1 MKEIPEEVQKT
12 LEKCYNDFQANTEE
26 PKSVIRDGTGQFIG
40 VGKLKY
46 PTYHHGGN
54 AEVVT
59 TRIVFLTA
67 GFDVKESRID
77 LTKEVFE
84 KYKQCCEDVLKRW
97 DLSADEPMAPSR
109 TVL

>member
-12 LEKCYNDFQANTEE
+12 LEKFYNDFQANTEE
-26 PKSVIRDGTGQFIG
+26 PKSVIRDSTGQFIG

-46 PTYHHGGN
+46 PTYHHDSDTD
-54 AEVVT
+54 VIT
-59 TRIVFLTA
+59 TRIVFLTT
-67 GFDVKESRID
+67 GFDVKESRFD

-97 DLSADEPMAPSR
+97 NI
-109 TVL
+109 

>member
-1 MKEIPEEVQKT
+1 MKEIPEEVRKT
-12 LEKCYNDFQANTEE
+12 LENCYQDFLTTTEE
-26 PKSVIRDGTGQFIG
+26 PKSIIRDSTGQFIG

-46 PTYHHGGN
+46 PTYHHGSN
-54 AEVVT
+54 EDVVT

-77 LTKEVFE
+77 LTYEVFG

-97 DLSADEPMAPSR
+97 NVEEKTL
-109 TVL
+109 

>member
-12 LEKCYNDFQANTEE
+12 LEKCYNDFQATTEE
-26 PKSVIRDGTGQFIG
+26 PKSVIRDSTGQFIG
-40 VGKLKY
+40 VGKLKH
-46 PTYHHGGN
+46 PTYHHGSN
-54 AEVVT
+54 ADVVT

-97 DLSADEPMAPSR
+97 NL
-109 TVL
+109 